1 MFKTLFTKETLRPR
15 DYILTKQA
23 TKPIYLGDSFV
34 GKIANVYASKTGSPA
49 YRYDSAKDEL
59 DAGGVSMGP
68 IEKEVDGKRVQLKDG
83 KSYLSGTKGY
93 LWKLGTDIDET
104 SMSDVDMQYYTDL
117 ASDAVNNI
125 AKVGDV
131 REIIEDETVD
141 MFLTISE
148 D

>member
-1 MFKTLFTKETLRPR
+1 
-15 DYILTKQA
+15 
-23 TKPIYLGDSFV
+23 
-34 GKIANVYASKTGSPA
+34 
-49 YRYDSAKDEL
+49 
-59 DAGGVSMGP
+59 
-68 IEKEVDGKRVQLKDG
+68 
-83 KSYLSGTKGY
+83 
-93 LWKLGTDIDET
+93 
-104 SMSDVDMQYYTDL
+104 MSDVDMQYYTDL

>member
-1 MFKTLFTKETLRPR
+1 
-15 DYILTKQA
+15 
-23 TKPIYLGDSFV
+23 
-34 GKIANVYASKTGSPA
+34 
-49 YRYDSAKDEL
+49 
-59 DAGGVSMGP
+59 MGP